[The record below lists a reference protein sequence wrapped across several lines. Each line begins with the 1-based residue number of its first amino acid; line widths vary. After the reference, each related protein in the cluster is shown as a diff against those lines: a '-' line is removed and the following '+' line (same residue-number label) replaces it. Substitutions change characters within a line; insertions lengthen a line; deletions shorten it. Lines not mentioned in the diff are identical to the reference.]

1 MCPCV
6 WCRRVRYDDS
16 LSADGRP
23 MICLC
28 LSCRLLYTVCVCV
41 WCIIRYIV
49 ETSPRNACNRP
60 FDLIFLSAFCVFPFA
75 RVVVLPIPPP
85 SHPLSLGNER
95 REEYRPHSDEIIVFC
110 YLINN
115 SEHKRE
121 NGQCWG
127 PLVAHCASHILPIFQ
142 SNKRGVVSGTAI
154 LSSTVITEPYGKLFR
169 CWEWVDYNFMGNAY
183 IRFFLTA
190 FSWCVIFKKLY
201 FLFLVQILISIL
213 SDRNNTVEIAKIIV
227 KRKTFK
233 WRTTTTTT
241 NQQTKNV
248 KENRREA

>member
-1 MCPCV
+1 
-6 WCRRVRYDDS
+6 
-16 LSADGRP
+16 

-60 FDLIFLSAFCVFPFA
+60 FDLIFLSAFLRFSVCQGSPY
-75 RVVVLPIPPP
+75 L
-85 SHPLSLGNER
+85 LGNER

-169 CWEWVDYNFMGNAY
+169 C
-183 IRFFLTA
+183 
-190 FSWCVIFKKLY
+190 
-201 FLFLVQILISIL
+201 
-213 SDRNNTVEIAKIIV
+213 
-227 KRKTFK
+227 
-233 WRTTTTTT
+233 
-241 NQQTKNV
+241 
-248 KENRREA
+248 